1 MLTTRAILDAMTKT
15 SSAATRS
22 ADLAP
27 TDRPDRDVMVE
38 RALGFTKRRVVPVRR
53 VFLQTSLGTT
63 APDGTRRS
71 LLSEFARDTTTLDCY
86 LWIAALASASASE
99 DGTYR
104 AEYPAATWA
113 QLAGLA
119 EHAELDAAKT
129 RWSKA
134 VTRLVALKLIERARK
149 GGKNQASYL
158 LLHEDGSGN
167 TYTRPTTRG
176 HGNWFTIPHNYWLE
190 GWDLKLSSPEKLM
203 LLIALDQQ
211 DGFDISPERV
221 PDWYGLSRN
230 TAQRGYK
237 GLVSNGILDAKTTWV
252 AEPKSPTGW
261 KKVVRYTTVGPWARA
276 ARLKAGKSRKLVVSG
291 GDSE

>member
-1 MLTTRAILDAMTKT
+1 
-15 SSAATRS
+15 
-22 ADLAP
+22 
-27 TDRPDRDVMVE
+27 MVE
-38 RALGFTKRRVVPVRR
+38 RVLSFTKRKVVPIRR
-53 VFLQTSLGTT
+53 VFLQTPLGTT
-63 APDGTRRS
+63 AADGTRRS

-86 LWIAALASASASE
+86 LWIAALASARASEE
-99 DGTYR
+99 DGTYS

-113 QLAGLA
+113 QLAGLVA
-119 EHAELDAAKT
+119 HAELDAAKT

-134 VTRLVALKLIERARK
+134 VTRLVGLKLIERQRK

-158 LLHEDGSGN
+158 LLHEDGSG
-167 TYTRPTTRG
+167 TLYSRPTTKD

-190 GWDLKLSSPEKLM
+190 GWDLKLSGPEKLM

-237 GLVSNGILDAKTTWV
+237 GLVAHGILDAHATWV
-252 AEPKSPTGW
+252 AEPKSPNGW

-276 ARLKAGKSRKLVVSG
+276 ARLKAGRSRKLVPSG
-291 GDSE
+291 IDTG